1 MRGRVEE
8 PLRLEEVL
16 ARREFR
22 LELRLK
28 LFHQRHALFEHDG
41 GQPGPLGFQAF
52 KHIGAIHREILH
64 LLDGYL
70 GEVLSRI
77 LKSVVDRL
85 HLLLKLRPHVS
96 NSVRVFHL
104 LLVHRDAEELSRAI
118 PFLEVQVV

>member
-1 MRGRVEE
+1 MGRVDGINLRQLLELRLHRDEIGVGGAGQVEE
-8 PLRLEEVL
+8 PLCLEEVL

-77 LKSVVDRL
+77 LEVRRRSSP
-85 HLLLKLRPHVS
+85 PHEAPPT
-96 NSVRVFHL
+96 RF
-104 LLVHRDAEELSRAI
+104 E
-118 PFLEVQVV
+118 